1 MVCTRTVHTRMPPV
15 LLVVVALWFATGCR
29 CERGGHIDPEE
40 FGRLDGVAA
49 SELKDPWKAG
59 RLPKSLAEGKPRD
72 GGQVVVH
79 MSAEPPSLNT
89 IVDSEWWAS
98 QITEHR
104 IYQALVS
111 NDPYDH
117 PRYRIVPELAERWKI
132 ASDERT
138 YTFHLR
144 HGVRWHD
151 GRPFTARD
159 VIATFDKVQDEQTK
173 AVHIRAYTR
182 ELSRYEALDDFTVR
196 FTFKKPYFLA
206 LDGIFASV
214 PIQPAHVIASL
225 TPTEYNEAATNPL
238 NRHPIGTGPFRF
250 VEWDANRKIILRR
263 FESYW
268 GGKPHLAELVFRT
281 VKDSTVA
288 LQLAER
294 QELDVVA
301 VTAQQWRSMQSP
313 ILHRKYY
320 RSKYHD
326 SNYAWIG
333 WNLKRP
339 QFRDAE
345 VRSALT
351 RLVDRPGLI
360 GAMMYGLPKPTTC
373 HFYWAGDACD
383 DKLAPLPYDPLA
395 AVKLLKHAGWVDRD
409 GDGVRERGKLEFRF
423 TLMIPANSESMVHA
437 ATKIK
442 EDMRRAGIDMRLQR
456 VEWSAFVRRL
466 RDKDFDA
473 CTLAWSNS
481 SPREDP
487 TQIWHSSSIAGG
499 SNFISFS
506 NREADRLMD
515 RARVSLN
522 ERRRNK
528 MYRRLGKILYDEQP
542 YTWLWVRPRL
552 TLIHRRLHGVRES
565 LMGWRY
571 EDWWVDGPNARTR

>member
-1 MVCTRTVHTRMPPV
+1 MHTRTPV
-15 LLVVVALWFATGCR
+15 VLSIVLALCVATGCR
-29 CERGGHIDPEE
+29 CERGGHIDPKELA
-40 FGRLDGVAA
+40 RLGSVTAR
-49 SELKDPWKAG
+49 EPKDPWEAG
-59 RLPKSLAEGKPRD
+59 RLPMSLAKGRPRD
-72 GGQVVVH
+72 GGQIAVH
-79 MSAEPPSLNT
+79 MYTEPPSLNT
-89 IVDSEWWAS
+89 IIDADWWAS

-104 IYQALVS
+104 VYQALVS

-117 PRYRIVPELAERWKI
+117 PNYRVVPELAKSWEI
-132 ASDERT
+132 ASADRV

-159 VIATFDKVQDEQTK
+159 VIATFDKVQNEQTK
-173 AVHIRAYTR
+173 AVHIRAYTK
-182 ELSRYEALDDFTVR
+182 ELLRYEALDAFTVR

-214 PIQPAHVIASL
+214 PIQPAHVLESL
-225 TPTEYNEAATNPL
+225 KPMQYNEAAANSL

-250 VEWDANRKIILRR
+250 VKWESNSKIVLRR
-263 FESYW
+263 FAKYW
-268 GGKPHLAELVFRT
+268 GSKPHISELVFRT
-281 VKDSTVA
+281 VKDHTVA

-294 QELDVVA
+294 QELDIVT
-301 VTAQQWRSMQSP
+301 VTAQEWHRMKSP
-313 ILHRKYY
+313 ILRRRYY
-320 RSKYHD
+320 RSRYHD
-326 SNYAWIG
+326 ANYAWIG

-339 QFRDAE
+339 QFRDAV

-351 RLVDRPGLI
+351 MLVDRPGLA

-373 HFYWAGDACD
+373 HFYWASDACD
-383 DKLAPLPYDPLA
+383 GKLSPLPYDPLA
-395 AVKLLKHAGWVDRD
+395 AAKLLEHAGWVDRD
-409 GDGVRERGKLEFRF
+409 GDGVREHGKLELCF
-423 TLMIPANSESMVHA
+423 TLMIPANQEGMVHA

-473 CTLAWSNS
+473 CTLAWVGS
-481 SPREDP
+481 SKEDP

-499 SNFISFS
+499 SNYISFS

-515 RARVSLN
+515 RARVMLN
-522 ERRRNK
+522 DRRRNK
-528 MYRRLGKILYDEQP
+528 LYRQLGKILYDEQP

-571 EDWWVDGPNARTR
+571 EDWWVDGTSAKTP